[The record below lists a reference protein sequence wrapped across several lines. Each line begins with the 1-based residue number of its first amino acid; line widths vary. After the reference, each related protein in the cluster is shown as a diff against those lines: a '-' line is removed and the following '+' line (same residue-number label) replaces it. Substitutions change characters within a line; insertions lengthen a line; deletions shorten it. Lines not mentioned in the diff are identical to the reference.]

1 MKLHEHRQ
9 AQMNLISR
17 YGNGEIVINAQ
28 LLQAPL
34 IVAPGFI
41 HASWVGSLEE
51 LTLQSLQPVWP
62 LQPRILLLGSDHP
75 LRPRAHCAHNWHSE
89 RWRWKPWIW
98 AQPAA
103 PTTCW
108 PRKTAPSWPCYFPK
122 ATIQAAFMQPG
133 GSLPRLGGS

>member
-28 LLQAPL
+28 LLLAPL

-62 LQPRILLLGSDHP
+62 LQPRILLLGSDLP
-75 LRPRAHCAHNWHSE
+75 AAAARALRPQL
-89 RWRWKPWIW
+89 
-98 AQPAA
+98 AQRQVALEAMDLGAA
-103 PTTCW
+103 CRTYNVLAQEDRPVV
-108 PRKTAPSWPCYFPK
+108 ALLFP
-122 ATIQAAFMQPG
+122 
-133 GSLPRLGGS
+133 